1 MGGLRACGRRGTR
14 YQDAT
19 SDLDLSF
26 AFADNRLQGSQTLP
40 RSWLDAPSQDDSR
53 PDIQTNRFTTD
64 EDR

>member
-1 MGGLRACGRRGTR
+1 MGGLRACGPRGTC

-26 AFADNRLQGSQTLP
+26 AFAYNRLQGSQTLP
-40 RSWLDAPSQDDSR
+40 RSWLDAPSQDYSW